1 MDRGLPLLRRLRKP
15 ISWASLS
22 RTNGRFR
29 DVTDLSQPA
38 IQRVIE
44 VAARKGVALDI
55 RVFRSSTYTAEE
67 TAATVGAEVGQIV
80 KSLVFVS
87 PRPEGRLIPI
97 ICLVS
102 GRNQVDLQ
110 LLAAVAGEVS
120 VRQATV
126 RQAHDLTGFSVGGI
140 PPFGHGREVRIL
152 MDQDLCQYQWV
163 WASAGMDKIVFRV
176 PPRTLQMLAN
186 AVVTPLAAAP
196 WMQSS
201 NSAAEPRLR
210 FDTGMGA

>member
-1 MDRGLPLLRRLRKP
+1 
-15 ISWASLS
+15 
-22 RTNGRFR
+22 
-29 DVTDLSQPA
+29 VTDLSHPT

-102 GRNQVDLQ
+102 GRNQVDLP

-120 VRQATV
+120 IRQATV

-140 PPFGHGREVRIL
+140 PPFGHGRDVRIL

-163 WASAGMDKIVFRV
+163 WASAGTDNTVFRV

-186 AVVTPLAAAP
+186 AVVTPLAAAQ
-196 WMQSS
+196 WMQAP
-201 NSAAEPRLR
+201 NSAAQPRLR
-210 FDTGMGA
+210 FDTGVGA

>member
-1 MDRGLPLLRRLRKP
+1 MRRLRKP

-29 DVTDLSQPA
+29 DVTDLSHPA

-55 RVFRSSTYTAEE
+55 RIFRSSTYTAEE
-67 TAATVGAEVGQIV
+67 TAVTVGAEVGQVV

-102 GRNQVDLQ
+102 GRNQVDLP

-120 VRQATV
+120 IRQATV

-152 MDQDLCQYQWV
+152 MDQDLCRYQWV
-163 WASAGMDKIVFRV
+163 WASAGMDNTVFRV

-186 AVVTPLAAAP
+186 AVVAPLAAAQ

-210 FDTGMGA
+210 FDTGMGV

>member
-1 MDRGLPLLRRLRKP
+1 M
-15 ISWASLS
+15 
-22 RTNGRFR
+22 
-29 DVTDLSQPA
+29 TDLSHPA

-44 VAARKGVALDI
+44 VAARKGVTLDI
-55 RVFRSSTYTAEE
+55 RVFRNPIHTAEE
-67 TAATVGAEVGQIV
+67 TAATVDAEIGQIV
-80 KSLVFVS
+80 KSLVFVAA
-87 PRPEGRLIPI
+87 RPEGRLIPI

-102 GRNQVDLQ
+102 GRNEVDLP

-120 VRQATV
+120 IRQATV
-126 RQAHDLTGFSVGGI
+126 RQARELTGFSAGGI

-163 WASAGMDKIVFRV
+163 WASAGVDNTVFRV

-186 AVVTPLAAAP
+186 AVVTPLAVAP

-201 NSAAEPRLR
+201 NLAAESRLQ
-210 FDTGMGA
+210 FEAGSGA

>member
-1 MDRGLPLLRRLRKP
+1 M
-15 ISWASLS
+15 
-22 RTNGRFR
+22 
-29 DVTDLSQPA
+29 TDLSHPA

-55 RVFRSSTYTAEE
+55 RVFRSSTNTAEE

-87 PRPEGRLIPI
+87 QRPEGRLIPI

-120 VRQATV
+120 IRQATV

-152 MDQDLCQYQWV
+152 MDQDLCRYQWV
-163 WASAGMDKIVFRV
+163 WASAGMDNTVFRV

-186 AVVTPLAAAP
+186 AVVAPLAAAQ

-210 FDTGMGA
+210 FDTGVGA

>member
-1 MDRGLPLLRRLRKP
+1 M
-15 ISWASLS
+15 
-22 RTNGRFR
+22 
-29 DVTDLSQPA
+29 TDLSHPA
-38 IQRVIE
+38 IQRIIE

-55 RVFRSSTYTAEE
+55 RVFGSSTYTAEE
-67 TAATVGAEVGQIV
+67 TAATVDAEIGQIV

-102 GRNQVDLQ
+102 GRNQVDLP

-120 VRQATV
+120 IRQATV
-126 RQAHDLTGFSVGGI
+126 RQARELTGFSVGGI
-140 PPFGHGREVRIL
+140 PPFGHGREVRVL

-163 WASAGMDKIVFRV
+163 WASAGIDSTVFRV

-186 AVVTPLAAAP
+186 AVVTPLAVAP
-196 WMQSS
+196 WMQRP
-201 NSAAEPRLR
+201 NLAARPGLQFEA
-210 FDTGMGA
+210 GSGA

>member
-1 MDRGLPLLRRLRKP
+1 
-15 ISWASLS
+15 
-22 RTNGRFR
+22 
-29 DVTDLSQPA
+29 VTDLSHPA

-67 TAATVGAEVGQIV
+67 TAVTVDAEIGQIV

-102 GRNQVDLQ
+102 GRNQVDLP

-120 VRQATV
+120 IRQATV
-126 RQAHDLTGFSVGGI
+126 RQARELTGFSVGGI

-163 WASAGMDKIVFRV
+163 WASAGVDSTVFRV

-186 AVVTPLAAAP
+186 AVVTPLAVAP
-196 WMQSS
+196 WMQSP
-201 NSAAEPRLR
+201 NLAARPGLQFEA
-210 FDTGMGA
+210 GSGA

>member
-1 MDRGLPLLRRLRKP
+1 MRRLRKP

-29 DVTDLSQPA
+29 DVTDLSHPA

-55 RVFRSSTYTAEE
+55 RVFRSSTNTAEE

-87 PRPEGRLIPI
+87 QRPEGRLIPI

-120 VRQATV
+120 IRQATV

-152 MDQDLCQYQWV
+152 MDQDLCRYQWV
-163 WASAGMDKIVFRV
+163 WASAGMDNTVFRV

-186 AVVTPLAAAP
+186 AVVAPLAAAQ

-210 FDTGMGA
+210 FDTGVGA

>member
-1 MDRGLPLLRRLRKP
+1 M
-15 ISWASLS
+15 
-22 RTNGRFR
+22 
-29 DVTDLSQPA
+29 TDLSHPA

-67 TAATVGAEVGQIV
+67 TAVTVEAEVGQIV
-80 KSLVFVS
+80 KSLVFVA
-87 PRPEGRLIPI
+87 PRPEGRLVPI

-102 GRNQVDLQ
+102 GRNQVDLP
-110 LLAAVAGEVS
+110 LLAAVAGEFS
-120 VRQATV
+120 IRQATV
-126 RQAHDLTGFSVGGI
+126 RQARELTGFSVGGI

-163 WASAGMDKIVFRV
+163 WASAGVDNTVFRV

-186 AVVTPLAAAP
+186 AVVTPLAVAP

-201 NSAAEPRLR
+201 NLAAEPRLQ
-210 FDTGMGA
+210 FEAGSGA

>member
-1 MDRGLPLLRRLRKP
+1 M
-15 ISWASLS
+15 
-22 RTNGRFR
+22 
-29 DVTDLSQPA
+29 TDLSHPA
-38 IQRVIE
+38 IQRVVE

-55 RVFRSSTYTAEE
+55 RVFASSTYTAEE
-67 TAATVGAEVGQIV
+67 TAATVDADIGQVV

-120 VRQATV
+120 IRQATV
-126 RQAHDLTGFSVGGI
+126 HQARELTGFAVGGI

-163 WASAGMDKIVFRV
+163 WASAGTDSAVLRV

-186 AVVTPLAAAP
+186 AVVTPLAVAP
-196 WMQSS
+196 WMQHPSVV
-201 NSAAEPRLR
+201 AERRLQ
-210 FDTGMGA
+210 FEAGSGA